1 MKILSVHE
9 GVVPISSS
17 IRNAW
22 IDFSSMDCSIVAI
35 VSDVVV
41 DGEPVVGYGFNSNGR
56 YSAGEILRRR
66 AIPRLLDAAPESLLN
81 EAGDLDP
88 TLAWP
93 IMMNNEK
100 PGGHGER
107 SVAIGVLDMALF
119 DLAAKIAGQP
129 LYRYL
134 SDRYGD
140 GQPDD
145 SVFVYAAG
153 GYYAPG
159 KTLSD
164 LQDEM
169 RRFLDM
175 GYSVVKMKIGG
186 TDLADDLKRID
197 AVLEVLDGDASR
209 LAVDVNG
216 RFDLQT
222 ALDYGRAIE
231 PYGLFWYE
239 EIGDPL
245 DYRLNAI
252 VSEQYSGSIATGENL
267 FSVQDARNLIRY
279 GGMRPD
285 RDYIQVDPA
294 LSYGL
299 TEYLR
304 VQDMLKR
311 ARLVL
316 ASLHSPWR
324 TPVLAA
330 HRRCPQARRQ
340 RVLPGRVPAH
350 RRLRRRRGGLRQP
363 GRAHRD
369 PRHRFRGQE
378 RLLQGVA
385 RAAPLTDRIFGAPRV
400 FTAGRRA
407 RHRCPATGRRPAR
420 THHGRKQPCT
430 A

>member
-1 MKILSVHE
+1 MVI
-9 GVVPISSS
+9 
-17 IRNAW
+17 
-22 IDFSSMDCSIVAI
+22 
-35 VSDVVV
+35 

-107 SVAIGVLDMALF
+107 SVAVGVLDMALF
-119 DLAAKIAGQP
+119 DLASKIAGQP

-159 KTLSD
+159 KTSVGPAGRDARLPRHG
-164 LQDEM
+164 L
-169 RRFLDM
+169 
-175 GYSVVKMKIGG
+175 SVVKMKIGG
-186 TDLADDLKRID
+186 TDLADDLKRIE
-197 AVLEVLDGDASR
+197 AVLEVLDGDGSR

-239 EIGDPL
+239 ESAT
-245 DYRLNAI
+245 R
-252 VSEQYSGSIATGENL
+252 STTGSTRSCPSTTA
-267 FSVQDARNLIRY
+267 AR
-279 GGMRPD
+279 
-285 RDYIQVDPA
+285 
-294 LSYGL
+294 
-299 TEYLR
+299 
-304 VQDMLKR
+304 
-311 ARLVL
+311 
-316 ASLHSPWR
+316 SPPERTCSPSR
-324 TPVLAA
+324 TP
-330 HRRCPQARRQ
+330 
-340 RVLPGRVPAH
+340 
-350 RRLRRRRGGLRQP
+350 
-363 GRAHRD
+363 
-369 PRHRFRGQE
+369 
-378 RLLQGVA
+378 
-385 RAAPLTDRIFGAPRV
+385 
-400 FTAGRRA
+400 
-407 RHRCPATGRRPAR
+407 AT
-420 THHGRKQPCT
+420 
-430 A
+430 

>member
-1 MKILSVHE
+1 MHDPAPKEEITMKIVSVHE

-22 IDFSSMDCSIVAI
+22 IDFSSMDCSIVAL
-35 VSDVVV
+35 VSDVIR

-66 AIPRLLDAAPESLLN
+66 ILPRLTAAEPDALFN
-81 EAGDLDP
+81 EGGEVDP
-88 TLAWP
+88 TRAWP

-107 SVAIGVLDMALF
+107 SVAVGVVDMALF
-119 DLAAKIAGQP
+119 DAAAKIAGQP

-140 GQPDD
+140 GRPDD

-159 KTLSD
+159 KGLRE

-169 RRFLDM
+169 RGFLDQ
-175 GYSVVKMKIGG
+175 GYRVVKMKIGG
-186 TDLADDLKRID
+186 ADLSQDLERIE
-197 AVLEVLDGDASR
+197 AVLEVLDGDGSR

-216 RFDLQT
+216 RFDLDT

-239 EIGDPL
+239 EVGDPL

-252 VSEQYSGSIATGENL
+252 LSENYSGPIATGENL

-304 VQDMLKR
+304 VQEMLHQHGWSSR
-311 ARLVL
+311 RCIPHGGHQF
-316 ASLHSPWR
+316 SLHI
-324 TPVLAA
+324 AA
-330 HRRCPQARRQ
+330 ALKLGGNESYPGEFQPTGGFTDDAVIVNS
-340 RVLPGRVPAH
+340 RVAPGDLPGIGLEGKAEFYKV
-350 RRLRRRRGGLRQP
+350 LRAL
-363 GRAHRD
+363 HD
-369 PRHRFRGQE
+369 
-378 RLLQGVA
+378 
-385 RAAPLTDRIFGAPRV
+385 
-400 FTAGRRA
+400 
-407 RHRCPATGRRPAR
+407 
-420 THHGRKQPCT
+420 
-430 A
+430 